1 MSLIPWYHPTPQS
14 LLVVAP
20 HPDDEVIGCGGLL
33 SFHSRIGGESTVL
46 YLTCSE
52 QRRWQEASAARSHLA
67 VAHAVELNLTEGHV
81 QSTEQTRDTVRELLR
96 KIKPRTIMLPSTG
109 DPHPDHR
116 STHTIF
122 SEALS
127 TVDDVDTEIL
137 FYEGF
142 TPICNANAWLDITP
156 VAHQKW
162 AALACYESQ
171 QERYR
176 IVEIAQHLNA
186 FRAITTMRKHVHYA
200 EAFRRLTVSEYVHGR
215 RVALMSEGSATS
227 DI

>member
-1 MSLIPWYHPTPQS
+1 MSLIPWYHPTAQP

-20 HPDDEVIGCGGLL
+20 HPDDEAIGCGGLL
-33 SFHSRIGGESTVL
+33 SCHSRLGGESTVL
-46 YLTCSE
+46 YLTRTE
-52 QRRWQEASAARSHLA
+52 ERRWQEAFAARSHLA
-67 VAHAVELNLTEGHV
+67 VAQVFELNLPEGEV
-81 QSTEQTRDTVRELLR
+81 RPSEEISKTVKEILR
-96 KIKPRTIMLPSTG
+96 KIQPTSILLPAPG

-116 STHTIF
+116 NAHRIF
-122 SEALS
+122 TEALS
-127 TVDDVDTEIL
+127 SATGQDREIV

-142 TPICNANAWLDITP
+142 TPICNANAWLDITS

-186 FRAITTMRKHVHYA
+186 FRAITTMRKHVEFA
-200 EAFRRLTVSEYVHGR
+200 EAFRRLTVSEYIQ
-215 RVALMSEGSATS
+215 SQ
-227 DI
+227 

>member
-1 MSLIPWYHPTPQS
+1 MSLIPWYHPTAQS
-14 LLVVAP
+14 LLVAAP
-20 HPDDEVIGCGGLL
+20 HADDEVIGCGGLL
-33 SFHSRIGGESTVL
+33 SSHSRTGGESTVL
-46 YLTCSE
+46 YLTGSE
-52 QRRWQEASAARSHLA
+52 QKRWQEAIDARSKLA
-67 VAHAVELNLTEGHV
+67 IAHAVELKLPDGHV
-81 QSTEQTRDTVRELLR
+81 QATEQTTETVRGLLR
-96 KIKPRTIMLPSTG
+96 KIKPGTIMLPSMG

-116 STHTIF
+116 STHAIF
-122 SEALS
+122 AEALS
-127 TVDDVDTEIL
+127 TVDDLDTEIL
-137 FYEGF
+137 LYEGF

-156 VAHQKW
+156 VADQKW

-200 EAFRRLTVSEYVHGR
+200 EAFRRLTVSEYLHNR
-215 RVALMSEGSATS
+215 RFAFMPESSSAS